1 MEQFFKVNIM
11 KSFSDLCQLYDMFI
25 LNFPGFISIRD
36 SDHRI
41 IYLNEH
47 FQNWA
52 NEYIGFDII
61 GMTNEQ
67 VAHLSEDNVGDLFR
81 ECHDLTISYI
91 YNHDSNNKVIK
102 FVDGSDIKYFDILKF
117 KCSSGNNDYIFT
129 LGKDITSLYNESK
142 NYEIQS
148 YTDDLTGLHNR
159 KILKRIDFSA
169 NSLFLYIDLDGF
181 KNVNDKHGH
190 LIGDQ
195 VLVTFS
201 QLLKKSFRKDKDH
214 IIRVG
219 GDEFLI
225 IVDSESS
232 FNLFDKMLNIQR
244 EFAKLFSSYQ
254 GLSFSYGQA
263 KFSKD
268 LNSTLEIID
277 RLMYEHK
284 SNKSMSCM

>member
-1 MEQFFKVNIM
+1 M

-67 VAHLSEDNVGDLFR
+67 VAHLSEDNVGYLFR

-129 LGKDITSLYNESK
+129 LGKDITSLY
-142 NYEIQS
+142 
-148 YTDDLTGLHNR
+148 TR
-159 KILKRIDFSA
+159 
-169 NSLFLYIDLDGF
+169 
-181 KNVNDKHGH
+181 
-190 LIGDQ
+190 
-195 VLVTFS
+195 
-201 QLLKKSFRKDKDH
+201 DH
-214 IIRVG
+214 
-219 GDEFLI
+219 
-225 IVDSESS
+225 
-232 FNLFDKMLNIQR
+232 
-244 EFAKLFSSYQ
+244 
-254 GLSFSYGQA
+254 
-263 KFSKD
+263 
-268 LNSTLEIID
+268 
-277 RLMYEHK
+277 
-284 SNKSMSCM
+284 